1 MSGVY
6 IIQNSLFS
14 EYIKIG
20 RIDGSSLSDLQV
32 RIKQFQTAVPEDF
45 VVLAFYTFPTP
56 QDAKDAEQGVHK
68 ALNKYR
74 VRRNNEYFHT
84 IIFKNAI
91 NILSRIPDAKL
102 NKKIGINQPITNRKS
117 LNLSVGDGFPQQWVW
132 QERELFFDENP
143 LMRAIVCG
151 KNKVQEISKDGQRS
165 IPISLSALTKRYKG
179 GKGNYNGFRYW
190 CDAKTGLKLR
200 A

>member
-45 VVLAFYTFPTP
+45 VVLAFYTFPTI
-56 QDAKDAEQGVHK
+56 QDAKDTEQGLHK
-68 ALNKYR
+68 MLNKYR
-74 VRRNNEYFHT
+74 LRPNNEYFHT
-84 IIFKNAI
+84 IAFGYAI
-91 NILSRIPDAKL
+91 DLLKKTPDAKL
-102 NKKIGINQPITNRKS
+102 NKKIGINLPISNQKS
-117 LNLSVGDGFPQQWVW
+117 LNLSIGNGFPQQWVW

-190 CDAKTGLKLR
+190 RDAKTGLKLR
-200 A
+200 